1 MDTEKLIELVRERK
15 CLWDQRESNY
25 HHSDVQRCLWKE
37 VSKEITIL
45 EEYRE
50 RRCLWDTRATI
61 YKNKQA
67 RDSAY
72 KEIEE
77 IMGIE
82 GFGVLEIKNKKR
94 RLRST
99 YSQEKKK
106 IRDSMKSG
114 AGSED
119 IYVLSV
125 KWFKEMDTFLRN
137 VKDNKRPTQD
147 NFNIQR
153 EEGVNE
159 QKRENEE
166 EIMAARNETSQEV
179 PQKKK

>member
-1 MDTEKLIELVRERK
+1 MSRWSEDT
-15 CLWDQRESNY
+15 
-25 HHSDVQRCLWKE
+25 
-37 VSKEITIL
+37 TIKFV
-45 EEYRE
+45 EGYRE

-67 RDSAY
+67 RYSAY

-82 GFGVLEIKNKKR
+82 GFGVPEIKNKIQA
-94 RLRST
+94 LRSI
-99 YSQEKKK
+99 YPQEKKK

-119 IYVLSV
+119 IDVPSV

-137 VKDNKRPTQD
+137 VEDNKRPTQD
-147 NFNIQR
+147 NNFNIQR
-153 EEGVNE
+153 EEEVNE
-159 QKRENEE
+159 EKRENEE

-179 PQKKK
+179 PQKKVELRQN